1 MHFWGECSIHTVM
14 KKIKYYPRRWG
25 ERVDYTYPIQR
36 VLTWGSFGTACF
48 CTHTSKGFAA
58 AQCRWTITPH
68 DAELT
73 VKTIRAPSGAIDP
86 HCTSLARFKR
96 WSTFYFANGKISIAY
111 TAYMCTQV
119 QRTKWSILIKHVAD
133 GNISELFECQ
143 FRINSNYALIMTFI
157 YWNDACMIWILST
170 HQFLKA
176 IIQKW
181 NYVTN
186 WTYVVVMDQIYYDQW
201 SLLDTFLQ
209 FVISISL

>member
-96 WSTFYFANGKISIAY
+96 WSSFHFANGRICIYSVYVHSGSKNKMIHLNKTCSGRKYFRAFWVPISNKLKFWHNNGLY
-111 TAYMCTQV
+111 LL
-119 QRTKWSILIKHVAD
+119 KWCLHEV
-133 GNISELFECQ
+133 N
-143 FRINSNYALIMTFI
+143 FI
-157 YWNDACMIWILST
+157 YT
-170 HQFLKA
+170 
-176 IIQKW
+176 
-181 NYVTN
+181 
-186 WTYVVVMDQIYYDQW
+186 
-201 SLLDTFLQ
+201 
-209 FVISISL
+209 SIPKSNNSKVESCY